1 MVRKLHEKN
10 QTLIKKNMSEL
21 IKKTYANKGK
31 IERLKPLVI
40 SVSQFQELYVQ
51 KPQPLKIGDGIK
63 IKNDTRFYE
72 IIEFLE
78 DPRGTIK
85 IKEISCFSGKIRF
98 INYGQIN
105 EVL

>member
-1 MVRKLHEKN
+1 
-10 QTLIKKNMSEL
+10 MSEL

-40 SVSQFQELYVQ
+40 SDSQFQELYVQ

-63 IKNDTRFYE
+63 LKNDARFYE

-98 INYGQIN
+98 INCGQIN